1 MSSSAW
7 LRPPPTFGI
16 AEPKHIPL
24 PVSLFTT
31 LTSAA
36 YPIAAVV
43 RLSPS
48 AGRTPLWHAVSAQ
61 PCATQIG
68 RTSFAYERKVTVQ
81 LFVTLQVAPPLQ
93 PH

>member
-1 MSSSAW
+1 MGTTRFRFEHWPEA
-7 LRPPPTFGI
+7 
-16 AEPKHIPL
+16 
-24 PVSLFTT
+24 T
-31 LTSAA
+31 LTNAA